1 MIEKALTGDSRYWTW
16 MTILLALM
24 GVGAACYVQ
33 QFNYGLGYTGMSRDV
48 SWGLY
53 ISQFTFLVGVAAG
66 GVMLVLPYYLH
77 NYKVFGRIT
86 ILGEFMAVA
95 AVAMCLMFI
104 IADLGQPMRALNVLL
119 YPTPNSI
126 LFWDMIVLNVYLFL
140 NLIGGWVM
148 LNAEKKQVPPPK
160 WVKWLIYISIP
171 WAISIHTVTAFLY
184 CGLPGRHYWLTAILA
199 PRFLAS
205 AFAAG
210 PALLVICALVLRR
223 YTAFDAGREAINKL
237 VTIITYAAILNFFF
251 VGLEFF
257 VAYYSQIPGHMH
269 TIDYLFFGLQDHD
282 TGVVYNNLVAPMRF
296 SALIGI
302 VATIALLFPKVR
314 ESYTRIGW
322 LCGAIFLSLWID
334 KGLGLVLGGF
344 VPNPLEYIT
353 EYYPSAG
360 EIGIT
365 LGVWATGFFILTI
378 LYKSAIAVKL
388 AKES

>member
-1 MIEKALTGDSRYWTW
+1 MIEKALNGDRRYWTW
-16 MTILLALM
+16 LGFLGILMMA
-24 GVGAACYVQ
+24 GGISYAK
-33 QFNYGLGYTGMSRDV
+33 QFMYGLGYTGMSRDV

-104 IADLGQPMRALNVLL
+104 LADLGQPMRALNVLL
-119 YPTPNSI
+119 HPTPNSI
-126 LFWDMIVLNVYLFL
+126 LFWDMIVLNGYLFL
-140 NLIGGWVM
+140 NIVGGWVI
-148 LNAEKKQVPPPK
+148 LNAEKKGAPPPK
-160 WVKWLIYISIP
+160 WVKGLIYLSIP

-210 PALLVICALVLRR
+210 PSLLVLCALILRK
-223 YTAFDAGREAINKL
+223 YTAFDAGKEAINKL
-237 VTIITYAAILNFFF
+237 LTIITYAAILNFFF

-257 VAYYSQIPGHMH
+257 VAYYSNIPGHMH
-269 TIDYLFFGLQDHD
+269 TIDYLFFGIEH
-282 TGVVYNNLVAPMRF
+282 GGHVYSNLVLPMRF
-296 SALIGI
+296 SLVIGI
-302 VATIALLFPKVR
+302 IATILLLIPKMR
-314 ESYTRIGW
+314 ENYSTVGW

-344 VPNPLEYIT
+344 VPSPLDYVT
-353 EYYPSAG
+353 EYTPSVG
-360 EIGIT
+360 ELFIT
-365 LGVWATGFFILTI
+365 VGVWATGFFILTI
-378 LYKSAIAVKL
+378 LYKAAISVKL
-388 AKES
+388 EKEA